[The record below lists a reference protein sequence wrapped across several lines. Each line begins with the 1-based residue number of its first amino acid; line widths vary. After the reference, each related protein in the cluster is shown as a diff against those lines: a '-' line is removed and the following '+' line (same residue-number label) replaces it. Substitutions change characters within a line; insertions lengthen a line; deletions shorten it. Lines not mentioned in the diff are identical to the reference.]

1 MDTTEL
7 HKIARAETE
16 KHILTLSKA
25 IDKKLLPLETFLD
38 FPRIRVDLKG
48 QSAGQA
54 SVLKDVLDTHWDS
67 YINFNPVLMRDNL
80 DYFIAQTIPHEVSH
94 FVQLTNQY
102 VKESRFYRDRPHG
115 KVWQKLMKI
124 LGAKPNVR
132 HKLDVRK
139 VVKNGTVYT
148 CGCKE
153 WVFTKVRHNKVMR
166 GQARYRCPKCGEQIL
181 PALGE
186 V

>member
-7 HKIARAETE
+7 HKIARVETE

-25 IDKKLLPLETFLD
+25 IDTKLLPKETFID

-48 QSAGQA
+48 QAAGQA
-54 SVLKDVLDTHWDS
+54 SVSKDVLDTHWDS

-102 VKESRFYRDRPHG
+102 VKESRFYKDRPHG

-139 VVKNGTVYT
+139 VVKNGTLYE

-166 GQARYRCPKCGEQIL
+166 GQARYSCPKCKEQIL

-186 V
+186 A